1 MRKPLQRLQCAPPTR
16 RYAAFQILFA
26 RPLTQDTRFRRVPN
40 RNYKKA
46 AAMTRVY
53 VSFCKPVNFDTAT
66 ALIRTCRE
74 VVSDG
79 QHNWDK
85 LRLMISSGGGNITAA
100 FAAYNEIRSM
110 PIELETLNTGA
121 TDSPALM
128 IFMAGKKRYACA
140 RSAFQLR
147 QPSWWFQSKD
157 DVALSVISD
166 AARWLQEYQQ
176 MMAEAIAEG
185 TDGQL
190 TRDKVVEMIQT
201 GTTLNPQQAK
211 DIGLIHDIIEPT
223 IPAGARWWQA

>member
-1 MRKPLQRLQCAPPTR
+1 
-16 RYAAFQILFA
+16 
-26 RPLTQDTRFRRVPN
+26 
-40 RNYKKA
+40 
-46 AAMTRVY
+46 MTMVY